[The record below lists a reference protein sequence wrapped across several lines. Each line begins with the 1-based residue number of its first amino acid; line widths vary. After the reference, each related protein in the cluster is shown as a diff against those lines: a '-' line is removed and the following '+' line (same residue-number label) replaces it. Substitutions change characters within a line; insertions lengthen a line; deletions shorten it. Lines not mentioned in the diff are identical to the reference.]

1 MWLVD
6 KSVDGTVGQVQN
18 CYFYQTSP
26 HILVD
31 IKAIWCYN
39 IHILKQKEFDM
50 TERSAMFL
58 VITGLI
64 MTMLGAGGI
73 ENSFETVELIQ
84 SILVSIV
91 GLAVMGCGVL
101 AIKVAQN
108 G

>member
-1 MWLVD
+1 MVD
-6 KSVDGTVGQVQN
+6 KST
-18 CYFYQTSP
+18 
-26 HILVD
+26 
-31 IKAIWCYN
+31 IWCYN
-39 IHILKQKEFDM
+39 IHILKQKELDM

-84 SILVSIV
+84 SILVAIV

>member
-1 MWLVD
+1 
-6 KSVDGTVGQVQN
+6 
-18 CYFYQTSP
+18 
-26 HILVD
+26 
-31 IKAIWCYN
+31 
-39 IHILKQKEFDM
+39 M

-101 AIKVAQN
+101 AIKVAEN

>member
-1 MWLVD
+1 
-6 KSVDGTVGQVQN
+6 
-18 CYFYQTSP
+18 
-26 HILVD
+26 
-31 IKAIWCYN
+31 
-39 IHILKQKEFDM
+39 M

-73 ENSFETVELIQ
+73 ENSIETVDLLQ
-84 SILVSIV
+84 SLAVAIV

-101 AIKVAQN
+101 AIQVQQN

>member
-1 MWLVD
+1 
-6 KSVDGTVGQVQN
+6 
-18 CYFYQTSP
+18 
-26 HILVD
+26 
-31 IKAIWCYN
+31 
-39 IHILKQKEFDM
+39 M

-84 SILVSIV
+84 SILVAIV